1 MNTQDL
7 PEEVK
12 ALKSDLVKLIE
23 AFNNKTGLAINGVI
37 IEPRTIK
44 DIAGKK
50 VAIDYSVGV
59 NIEL

>member
-1 MNTQDL
+1 MDTQNLPDEVIVLKADLIKRIESFNTQ
-7 PEEVK
+7 
-12 ALKSDLVKLIE
+12 
-23 AFNNKTGLAINGVI
+23 TGLAINGII

-44 DIAGKK
+44 DISGKK